1 MQAHQWWNGLWRLAI
16 SKWPDNY
23 ASMSPTELMS
33 DVINRNGEILKMT
46 LADFSQDEML
56 TRPVP
61 GANHATWQIGHM
73 IGSAS
78 HMFAAIAPGLVPDA
92 AARIGEKCNGDR
104 RHRRSRSLPRQDPA
118 PRNLRPGPRRD

>member
-1 MQAHQWWNGLWRLAI
+1 
-16 SKWPDNY
+16 
-23 ASMSPTELMS
+23 MS

-61 GANHATWQIGHM
+61 GANPATWQIGHM

-78 HMFAAIAPGLVPDA
+78 HMFAAIAPGLPGCENATAPTRIARANRPADSAFMACLLTCSSVP
-92 AARIGEKCNGDR
+92 G
-104 RHRRSRSLPRQDPA
+104 
-118 PRNLRPGPRRD
+118 